1 MLDTGLGRAANIALA
16 AHPGATIAG
25 DISATARFFSE
36 DVCPPF
42 VVDGPAGAGSIVVP
56 TGDGL
61 GVTVDPAAI
70 GRLTT
75 TVDLVRA

>member
-1 MLDTGLGRAANIALA
+1 M
-16 AHPGATIAG
+16 PG

-42 VVDGPAGAGSIVVP
+42 VVDGPAGAGHIVVP

-61 GVTVDPAAI
+61 GVTVDSVNVE
-70 GRLTT
+70 RLTS
-75 TVDLVRA
+75 TVDLIRA